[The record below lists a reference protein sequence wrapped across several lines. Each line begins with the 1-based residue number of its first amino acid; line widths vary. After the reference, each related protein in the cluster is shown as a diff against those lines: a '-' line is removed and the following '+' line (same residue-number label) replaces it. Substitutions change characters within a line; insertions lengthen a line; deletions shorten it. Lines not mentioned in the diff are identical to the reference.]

1 MCNLLPSHKQI
12 ESIKKLESKYG
23 KEENFINF
31 NPETFKYIKGESDS
45 YWYGNN
51 VKTKK
56 GKLLYQ
62 KVEQY

>member
-31 NPETFKYIKGESDS
+31 NPETFKYIKVNPIVIGM
-45 YWYGNN
+45 
-51 VKTKK
+51 VIM
-56 GKLLYQ
+56 
-62 KVEQY
+62 